1 MKKPLRILHV
11 ETGNLYGG
19 ALQVHYLLRGLADRE
34 NIESTLVCPNGSAI
48 SEAAMENVKR
58 LYQVPMKG
66 DLDLVF
72 ISRLVSII
80 RKENPDIIHLHSRRG
95 ADILGGI
102 AAKLTGKSCVLTRRV
117 DNPEN
122 RLWAGVK
129 YRLYDKI
136 ITISEGIREVLIS
149 NRIPPRK
156 ITCVHSAVDMD
167 LYGQTCDRDWFLRE
181 FGLKEGSRVCGTVA
195 QLIDRKGHR
204 FLIRAI
210 PEILKAIPDAVFLF
224 FGKGPVEDQLKSQ
237 CRELGI
243 EKHVHFTG
251 FRGDLDRIMGCL
263 DIVIHPALMEGL
275 GVSLLQAAAAGI
287 PIVGTRVGGIP
298 EIIRDGVNGY
308 LIPPSNVQSI
318 TDTVVKILADRN
330 LALQLGENG
339 RMIASRDFS
348 IESMVKGNLNVYMEM
363 MKGKSRVNEPTLRK
377 K

>member
-11 ETGNLYGG
+11 ETGMNLYGG
-19 ALQVHYLLRGLADRE
+19 ALQVHYLLRGLANHED
-34 NIESTLVCPNGSAI
+34 IESTLVCPNGSAI
-48 SEAAMENVKR
+48 AEAARGNVKA
-58 LYQVPMKG
+58 LHAVPIKG
-66 DLDLVF
+66 DLDLLF
-72 ISRLVSII
+72 IPRLMSII
-80 RKENPDIIHLHSRRG
+80 KKENPDIIHLHSRRG

-102 AAKLTGKSCVLTRRV
+102 AAKLTGTRCIITRRV

-122 RLWAGVK
+122 RLWANVK
-129 YRLYDKI
+129 YRLYDRI
-136 ITISEGIREVLIS
+136 VTISEGIREVLVS
-149 NRIPPRK
+149 EKVPSHK
-156 ITCVHSAVDMD
+156 ITCVQSAVDME
-167 LYGQTCDRDWFLRE
+167 LYGQTCDKAWFLRE
-181 FGLKEGSRVCGTVA
+181 FGLKEESLICGTVA
-195 QLIDRKGHR
+195 QLIIRKGHS

-251 FRGDLDRIMGCL
+251 FRGDLDRIVGCL

-275 GVSLLQAAAAGI
+275 GVSLLQAAAAGV
-287 PIVGTRVGGIP
+287 PIVGTRAGGIP
-298 EIIRDGVNGY
+298 EIVHDGVNGY
-308 LIPPSNVQSI
+308 LVPPSNVQSI

-363 MKGKSRVNEPTLRK
+363 IKGKSRV
-377 K
+377 

>member
-1 MKKPLRILHV
+1 MKDNLAMEKPLRILHV
-11 ETGNLYGG
+11 ETGMNLYGG
-19 ALQVHYLLRGLADRE
+19 ALQVHYLLRGLANHED
-34 NIESTLVCPNGSAI
+34 IESMLVCPEGSAI
-48 SEAAMENVKR
+48 AEASGEYVKV
-58 LYQVPMKG
+58 LHTVPMKG
-66 DLDLVF
+66 DLDLLF
-72 ISRLVSII
+72 IPRLMKII
-80 RKENPDIIHLHSRRG
+80 RADDPDIIHLHSRRG

-102 AAKLTGKSCVLTRRV
+102 AARLSGKRCILTRRV

-122 RLWAGVK
+122 RIWAGVK
-129 YRLYDKI
+129 YRLYDRI
-136 ITISEGIREVLIS
+136 ITISDGIREILV
-149 NRIPPRK
+149 NERIPIRK
-156 ITCVHSAVDMD
+156 ITCVHSAVDTE
-167 LYGQTCDRDWFLRE
+167 LYDQICNREWFLKE
-181 FGLKEGSRVCGTVA
+181 FGLKEGSRVCGTIA
-195 QLIDRKGHR
+195 QFIDRKGHR

-275 GVSLLQAAAAGI
+275 GVSLLQAAAAGV
-287 PIVGTRVGGIP
+287 PIVGTRAGGIP
-298 EIIRDGVNGY
+298 EIVHDGVNGY

-339 RMIASRDFS
+339 RAIASRSFS
-348 IESMVKGNLNVYMEM
+348 IESMVEGNMGMYREM
-363 MKGKSRVNEPTLRK
+363 MSEQSRA
-377 K
+377 